1 MQNVLIKI
9 TGCVQRVGFRYSA
22 GEMASRCNVRG
33 YVMNTKDA
41 TVLMEAEGEA
51 ADVEAFVQWCRKGPP
66 GSKVNFLDCT
76 PGEVKGFTSF
86 EIR

>member
-1 MQNVLIKI
+1 
-9 TGCVQRVGFRYSA
+9 
-22 GEMASRCNVRG
+22 
-33 YVMNTKDA
+33 MNTKDA